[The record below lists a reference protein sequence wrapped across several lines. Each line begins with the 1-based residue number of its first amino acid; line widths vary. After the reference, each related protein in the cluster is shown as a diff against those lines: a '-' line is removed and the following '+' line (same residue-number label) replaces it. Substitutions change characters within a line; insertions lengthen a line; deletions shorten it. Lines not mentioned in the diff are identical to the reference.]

1 MLERLK
7 SFFVPGPPDPGPPR
21 LGANS
26 VPELAG
32 SLARLPAGQR
42 GWITIAQARRLFSL
56 MDDQYAFGD
65 MDDRGKANL
74 AAFAAQTE
82 HPSRF
87 DIMPVEGRVYFTR
100 TAKS

>member
-1 MLERLK
+1 
-7 SFFVPGPPDPGPPR
+7 
-21 LGANS
+21 
-26 VPELAG
+26 
-32 SLARLPAGQR
+32 
-42 GWITIAQARRLFSL
+42 
-56 MDDQYAFGD
+56 

-82 HPSRF
+82 HPSGF